1 MELNLQPQAGTCF
14 VTQAVF
20 TEGARVVSFLVRD
33 PGGEFR
39 RYDCLAE
46 AEGENL
52 PPGEVLCRW
61 TRVFKPRPV
70 GVDAE
75 RELKMSAESLFLS
88 LTDEGSGDVSE
99 NMQLKQFLALMLE
112 RKRVLKNRG
121 RSIGGNLVYEHMRSK
136 RMIEVPAG
144 EMDAEFFLSVREK
157 LGLLIKDAPVTVAV
171 APAAATTA
179 PGEATTASAEAPAQA
194 PPTEPAETAAGDA
207 RPVAGEPAPAQET
220 PPAADDPAAPS
231 ADRDAGAGESR

>member
-1 MELNLQPQAGTCF
+1 MELNLQPQAGMCF
-14 VTQAVF
+14 VTQAAF
-20 TEGARVVSFLVRD
+20 SEGARVVSFLVRD
-33 PGGEFR
+33 EAAGEYR

-46 AEGENL
+46 AEGDNL

-61 TRVFKPRPV
+61 TRIFKPRPV

-88 LTDEGSGDVSE
+88 LTEDGAGDVSE
-99 NMQLKQFLALMLE
+99 NSQLKQFLALMLE

-144 EMDAEFFLSVREK
+144 EMDAKFFMSVREK
-157 LGLLIKDAPVTVAV
+157 LGLLIKEVPVAAPVTQ
-171 APAAATTA
+171 APAA
-179 PGEATTASAEAPAQA
+179 QVD
-194 PPTEPAETAAGDA
+194 AAG
-207 RPVAGEPAPAQET
+207 GPATEVQAEQ
-220 PPAADDPAAPS
+220 
-231 ADRDAGAGESR
+231 

>member
-1 MELNLQPQAGTCF
+1 MELNLQPQADTCF
-14 VTQAVF
+14 VTQTVF

-33 PGGEFR
+33 PAAGEFR

-46 AEGENL
+46 AEGTNQ

-61 TRVFKPRPV
+61 TRIFKPRPV
-70 GVDAE
+70 GVNAE
-75 RELKMSAESLFLS
+75 RELKLSAESLFLS
-88 LTDEGSGDVSE
+88 LTEEGSGDVSE

-121 RSIGGNLVYEHMRSK
+121 RSIGGNQVYEHMRSK

-157 LGLLIKDAPVTVAV
+157 LGLLIKDAPAATPLPPAPPAQVPMQ
-171 APAAATTA
+171 APA
-179 PGEATTASAEAPAQA
+179 
-194 PPTEPAETAAGDA
+194 EPASP
-207 RPVAGEPAPAQET
+207 PVE
-220 PPAADDPAAPS
+220 AAP
-231 ADRDAGAGESR
+231 DGQTQQ

>member
-1 MELNLQPQAGTCF
+1 MDLTLQPQAERCF
-14 VTQAVF
+14 VTQAAF

-46 AEGENL
+46 AEGQNV

-61 TRVFKPRPV
+61 TRIFKPRAV

-88 LTDEGSGDVSE
+88 LTEDGAGDISE
-99 NMQLKQFLALMLE
+99 NLQLKQFLALMLE

-121 RSIGGNLVYEHMRSK
+121 RSIGGNQVYEHMRSK
-136 RMIEVPAG
+136 RMIEVPTG
-144 EMDAEFFLSVREK
+144 DMDAEFFLSVREK
-157 LGLLIKDAPVTVAV
+157 LGLLVKDVPSAV
-171 APAAATTA
+171 APQAAPVQQ
-179 PGEATTASAEAPAQA
+179 PGAPAPEIQ
-194 PPTEPAETAAGDA
+194 PE
-207 RPVAGEPAPAQET
+207 Q
-220 PPAADDPAAPS
+220 
-231 ADRDAGAGESR
+231 